1 MDQSLTFK
9 FSCVSIVHHPFNH
22 IIIWSSNSTINYVQR
37 QQTDIPILALDFS
50 QGEAFIGLHPNQ
62 HKITENEI
70 NPNHNNQSKPIYSL
84 TKHDNIIFTTMSFFL
99 SRKTSFDIYTEKSP
113 YNTAVF
119 KYNSD
124 ACDCYVM
131 ILSLF
136 QLFIT
141 ADVDSIDVPFAATM
155 RGDADDESKVLLVFT
170 EQLSSNFWTQYYI
183 EIW

>member
-1 MDQSLTFK
+1 
-9 FSCVSIVHHPFNH
+9 
-22 IIIWSSNSTINYVQR
+22 
-37 QQTDIPILALDFS
+37 
-50 QGEAFIGLHPNQ
+50 
-62 HKITENEI
+62 
-70 NPNHNNQSKPIYSL
+70 
-84 TKHDNIIFTTMSFFL
+84 MSFFL

-124 ACDCYVM
+124 ACNCYVM
-131 ILSLF
+131 ILSLL